1 MKKIHLFS
9 APMLRTICGGVFLS
23 LAAWAAAQAPAWPE
37 VSTVAKPGARWWWL
51 GSAVDSVNLAENM
64 ADYARTGLGT
74 LEITPIYGVKNNEAN
89 DIDFLSPR
97 WMRMYSF
104 VCEEGKRLG
113 LNIDMN
119 TGTGWPFGGPEVTV
133 EDAATKVIFQRY
145 TVLGGTRLQEPVVVA
160 DKKQKPVAYLSRLMA
175 FSPSGKV
182 VNLTARVDKESGMLG
197 WTAPKGEEWTL
208 VAAFVGKTFQ
218 KVKRAAPGGVGYVMD
233 HFSHKAVSNYLSRFD
248 RAFKAAKAPAPETFF
263 NDSYEVYGA
272 DWTPDFFEQFARR
285 RGYKLENHLL
295 EFTGENNDTRARLIT
310 DYRETIAEL
319 LEENFTQQWTA
330 WAHKQGSITRNQAH
344 GSPGNL
350 IDLYATVDIPECEG
364 FGITDFKIKGL
375 RRDSVTK
382 ENDSDFSMLKYA
394 SSGAHISGKTYVSS
408 ETLTWLTEH
417 FRTSLSQCKPDID
430 LMFAA
435 GVNHMFFH
443 GLPYSPRD
451 AEWPGWLFYATINMS
466 PTNTIWR
473 DAPGLFTYI
482 TRCQSFLQMGRP
494 DNDFLVY
501 LPVYDMWYEQQGSK
515 LGLSFDIH
523 GMAKRAPH
531 FIDVVTQITN
541 SGYDVDYISDNF
553 IRSTKCRDGL
563 LQTAG
568 GAAYKAII
576 LPAVKMI
583 PDDVLRHLLA
593 LARQG
598 ATLVFVDN
606 YPQDVPGY
614 ASLEKRRKAL
624 QAQLRT
630 LPDAHGFAD
639 EQVTPFGKGRI
650 ITGCHYA
657 QVLAETGV
665 KSENIK
671 TQYGAHYIRRVND
684 KGHHYFIASLQDRD
698 IEGWVTPAVDGKS
711 VALYDPVSG
720 RSGMARV
727 RRVDGRLQYYLQL
740 RSGESA
746 IVCVY
751 DNDTP
756 GDAWNYYDEQPLSL
770 SLDHN
775 WSLTFTESVP
785 AIPGT
790 FAIDTLGSWTHL
802 PVAEASVNRGS
813 ATYTLTFDLPPLSC
827 DEWMLDLGDV
837 RESARVVINGTPV
850 DTLWSVPFTAYV
862 GKYLRSGENRI
873 EIEVTNLPANSIAD
887 YDRRG
892 IEWRRFKD
900 ANINNLGYKKGKY
913 GHWETIPSGLLGPVR
928 LIPVDWK
935 KEF

>member
-1 MKKIHLFS
+1 MKKIKSFSSTKLRLLCSGLFF
-9 APMLRTICGGVFLS
+9 GV
-23 LAAWAAAQAPAWPE
+23 AAMAAAQAPAWPE
-37 VSTVAKPGARWWWL
+37 ASTVAKPGARWWWL
-51 GSAVDSVNLAENM
+51 GSAVDSVNLSENM

-74 LEITPIYGVKNNEAN
+74 LEITPIYGVKDNEAN

-97 WMRMYSF
+97 WMRMYDF

-119 TGTGWPFGGPEVTV
+119 TGTGWPFGGPEVSV

-145 TVLGGTRLQEPVVVA
+145 ALAGGTRLQEPVTVN

-182 VNLTARVDKESGMLG
+182 VNLTSRVDKETGALN

-218 KVKRAAPGGVGYVMD
+218 KVKRAAPGGAGYVMA
-233 HFSHKAVSNYLSRFD
+233 HYLSRFD
-248 RAFKAAKAPAPETFF
+248 KAFKAAKAPAPETFF

-375 RRDSVTK
+375 RRDSVAK

-394 SSGAHISGKTYVSS
+394 SSGAHISGKPYVSS

-451 AEWPGWLFYATINMS
+451 AEWPGWLFYASINMS

-482 TRCQSFLQMGRP
+482 TRCQSFLQMGQP

-515 LGLSFDIH
+515 LGLAFDIH

-531 FIDVVTQITN
+531 FISVVTQITN

-553 IRSTKCRDGL
+553 VRTTVCRNGL
-563 LQTAG
+563 LQTTG
-568 GAAYKAII
+568 GASYKAII

-583 PDDVLRHLLA
+583 PDDVLRHLLS

-624 QAQLRT
+624 QSLLST
-630 LPDAHGFAD
+630 LPDAGGFAS
-639 EQVTPFGKGRI
+639 EQVRDFGKGKI
-650 ITGCHYA
+650 ITGSDYA
-657 QVLAETGV
+657 EVLRMCGV
-665 KSENIK
+665 EPENIK
-671 TQYGAHYIRRVND
+671 TLYGAHYIRRAND

-698 IEGWVTPAVDGKS
+698 IEGWVTPAVSGRS
-711 VALYDPVSG
+711 VAIYDPVSG

-727 RRVDGRLQYYLQL
+727 REVDGRLQYYLQL
-740 RSGESA
+740 RSGQSA

-751 DNDTP
+751 DDETA
-756 GDAWNYYDEQPLSL
+756 GDVWFYYDKQPLSL
-770 SLDHN
+770 SLDN
-775 WSLTFTESVP
+775 DWSLTFTESQP
-785 AIPGT
+785 AISGT
-790 FAIDTLGSWTHL
+790 FDIDTLGSWTEL
-802 PVAEASVNRGS
+802 PVPEASINRGA
-813 ATYTLTFDLPPLSC
+813 ATYSITFDLPEMPC
-827 DEWMLDLGDV
+827 DEWLLELGDV
-837 RESARVVINGTPV
+837 RESARVTINGTPV
-850 DTLWSVPFTAYV
+850 DTLWSVPFCTYV
-862 GKYLRSGENRI
+862 KKYLRPGENRI
-873 EIEVTNLPANSIAD
+873 DIEVTNLPANSIAD

-913 GHWETIPSGLLGPVR
+913 GHWQTIPSGLLGPVR
-928 LIPVDWK
+928 LMPVTAK
-935 KEF
+935 TQF

>member
-1 MKKIHLFS
+1 MKKIKSFSSTKLRLLCSGLFF
-9 APMLRTICGGVFLS
+9 GV
-23 LAAWAAAQAPAWPE
+23 AAMAAAQVPAWPE

-51 GSAVDSVNLAENM
+51 GSAVDSVNLSENM

-97 WMRMYSF
+97 WMRMYDF

-119 TGTGWPFGGPEVTV
+119 TGTGWPFGGPEVSV

-145 TVLGGTRLQEPVVVA
+145 ALAGGTRLQEPVTVN

-182 VNLTARVDKESGMLG
+182 VNLTSRVDKETGALN

-218 KVKRAAPGGVGYVMD
+218 KVKRAAPGGAGYVMD
-233 HFSHKAVSNYLSRFD
+233 HFSHKAVAHYLSRFD
-248 RAFKAAKAPAPETFF
+248 KAFKAAKAPAPETFF
-263 NDSYEVYGA
+263 N
-272 DWTPDFFEQFARR
+272 
-285 RGYKLENHLL
+285 
-295 EFTGENNDTRARLIT
+295 ENNDTRARLIT

-319 LEENFTQQWTA
+319 LEENFTRQWTA
-330 WAHKQGSITRNQAH
+330 WAHKRGSITRNQAH

-394 SSGAHISGKTYVSS
+394 SSGAHISGKPYVSS

-451 AEWPGWLFYATINMS
+451 AEWPGWLFYASINMS

-482 TRCQSFLQMGRP
+482 TRCQSFLQMGQP

-515 LGLSFDIH
+515 LGLAFDIH

-531 FIDVVTQITN
+531 FISVVTQITD

-553 IRSTKCRDGL
+553 VRTTVCRNGL
-563 LQTAG
+563 LQTTG
-568 GAAYKAII
+568 GASYKAII

-583 PDDVLRHLLA
+583 PDDVLRHLLS

-614 ASLEKRRKAL
+614 ASLEKRRKSL
-624 QAQLRT
+624 QSLLTT
-630 LPDAHGFAD
+630 LPDAGGFAS
-639 EQVTPFGKGRI
+639 EQVRDFGKGKI
-650 ITGCHYA
+650 ITGSDYA
-657 QVLAETGV
+657 DVLQMCGV
-665 KSENIK
+665 EPENIK
-671 TQYGAHYIRRVND
+671 TLYGAHYIRRAND

-698 IEGWVTPAVDGKS
+698 IEGWVTPAVSGRS
-711 VALYDPVSG
+711 VAIYDPVSG

-727 RRVDGRLQYYLQL
+727 REVDGRLQYYLQL
-740 RSGESA
+740 RSGQSA

-751 DNDTP
+751 DDETA
-756 GDAWNYYDEQPLSL
+756 GDAWFYYDKQPLSL
-770 SLDHN
+770 SLDN
-775 WSLTFTESVP
+775 DWSLTFTESQP

-790 FAIDTLGSWTHL
+790 FDIDTLGSWTEL
-802 PVAEASVNRGS
+802 PVPEASINRGA
-813 ATYTLTFDLPPLSC
+813 ATYSITFDLPEMPC
-827 DEWMLDLGDV
+827 DEWLLELGDV
-837 RESARVVINGTPV
+837 RESARVIINGTPV
-850 DTLWSVPFTAYV
+850 DTLWSVPFCTYV
-862 GKYLRSGENRI
+862 KKYLRPGENRI
-873 EIEVTNLPANSIAD
+873 DIEVTNLPANSIAD

-913 GHWETIPSGLLGPVR
+913 GHWQTIPSGLLGPVR
-928 LIPVDWK
+928 LMPVTAK
-935 KEF
+935 TQF